1 MNEVMWIPF
10 DLNRIMSDMDMTDIL
25 REQNTKF
32 MITEQSL
39 DLTNEPF
46 KWETP
51 PRSNRTKGAQEMYIR
66 ARIAISVYD
75 EEIMYVLSHISKVCC
90 RATRCHRAHASKRD
104 CRNQKHCMIKD
115 LAKLCSYLRR
125 RMFRTLAPDADESD
139 GKENGA

>member
-1 MNEVMWIPF
+1 MK
-10 DLNRIMSDMDMTDIL
+10 DIL

-46 KWETP
+46 KRETP
-51 PRSNRTKGAQEMYIR
+51 PRSNRTKEAQEMWDVHGHVHIR